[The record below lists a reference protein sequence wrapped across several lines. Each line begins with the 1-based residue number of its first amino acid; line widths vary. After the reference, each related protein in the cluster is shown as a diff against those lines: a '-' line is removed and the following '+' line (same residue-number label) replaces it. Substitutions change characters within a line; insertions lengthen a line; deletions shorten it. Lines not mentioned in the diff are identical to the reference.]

1 MTENSTRS
9 SRLRLRPREHRALL
23 LIGDLL
29 ASITSIIGAVYTW
42 RLYSWFT
49 LISAGIS
56 PEKATKFLPRY
67 FQVPLWFYLLPFI
80 WLILLIDMY
89 DPHSAA
95 NKRKTLRGIAIAAF
109 IGMVVYSLVF
119 ITLKEP
125 SSLPRI
131 GVGAFLLIAS
141 ILTMGW
147 RFLYI
152 RLYKSTGFMR
162 RVAVVGAGKAGRTLV
177 ETYKNLNPL
186 PFNLVGFFDDDP
198 KKIGKNIEG
207 YPILCGSDQLLKV
220 VDDKKISDLVVAITG
235 EMQGRTFQI
244 LLDAQERGVEVTR
257 MPTIYE
263 EMVGRVPV
271 HHLESDWVIRSFVD
285 QARTSGFYSLGKRL
299 SDIIGALIG
308 LGIFF
313 AILPFASLATLL
325 DTGLPIFY
333 AQTRLGKGGKTF
345 RIFKFRTMHKDA
357 EEDGK
362 AHLAAEDDPRVTR
375 VGNFMRAVRL
385 DEFPQFFNVL
395 KGEMSLVGPR
405 AERPELVAEFQKQI
419 PFYRARLMVK
429 PGITGWAQ
437 INYGYVSTL
446 HETSVKLE
454 FDLFYIKHRT
464 MMMDILIILRTIGT
478 VFSGRGR

>member
-1 MTENSTRS
+1 
-9 SRLRLRPREHRALL
+9 
-23 LIGDLL
+23 
-29 ASITSIIGAVYTW
+29 
-42 RLYSWFT
+42 
-49 LISAGIS
+49 
-56 PEKATKFLPRY
+56 
-67 FQVPLWFYLLPFI
+67 
-80 WLILLIDMY
+80 
-89 DPHSAA
+89 
-95 NKRKTLRGIAIAAF
+95 
-109 IGMVVYSLVF
+109 
-119 ITLKEP
+119 
-125 SSLPRI
+125 
-131 GVGAFLLIAS
+131 
-141 ILTMGW
+141 
-147 RFLYI
+147 
-152 RLYKSTGFMR
+152 
-162 RVAVVGAGKAGRTLV
+162 LV

-299 SDIIGALIG
+299 LDIIGALIG